1 MSDIWLITGGGRSGK
16 SAYAEA
22 LATEKGAA
30 TDVAETSM
38 AAAIGPGIRAENTK
52 GSKAANSEIPM
63 DMIGP
68 GIRAASAKGSIGA
81 AGGGKAGSATVC
93 HAGVLYIATAACVGD
108 EMRERVA
115 RHRADRPKDWITWER
130 CRGLADIGTDF
141 DASAFGTILL
151 DCVGNLL
158 MGILFE
164 EIPDEEDF
172 QSDAFA
178 RVEQLSVSEIDT
190 LCAYA
195 RKHEKR
201 LIFVTN
207 EIGMGIIPA
216 TRYSRYYRDAIGR
229 INKHA
234 AAAADR
240 AVLMVSG
247 IPLVLK

>member
-22 LATEKGAA
+22 LAAGTSAADDVAEKGAA
-30 TDVAETSM
+30 ALAAGNGSAADEAETSM
-38 AAAIGPGIRAENTK
+38 AADAIGL
-52 GSKAANSEIPM
+52 
-63 DMIGP
+63 
-68 GIRAASAKGSIGA
+68 GIRAANAKGSIGA
-81 AGGGKAGSATVC
+81 AGGGKAGNAVAC
-93 HAGVLYIATAACVGD
+93 QCAGVLYIATAACVGD

-130 CRGLADIGTDF
+130 CRGMADIGTDF
-141 DASAFGTILL
+141 DAGAFDTILL

-178 RVEQLSVSEIDT
+178 RVEQLSISEIDT

-216 TRYSRYYRDAIGR
+216 TRYSRYYRDALGR

-247 IPLVLK
+247 IPMVLK

>member
-1 MSDIWLITGGGRSGK
+1 MSDIWFVTGGGRSGK
-16 SAYAEA
+16 SAYAET
-22 LATEKGAA
+22 LAAEKSTAGENICPGA
-30 TDVAETSM
+30 
-38 AAAIGPGIRAENTK
+38 GRAENS
-52 GSKAANSEIPM
+52 G
-63 DMIGP
+63 
-68 GIRAASAKGSIGA
+68 GSIGA
-81 AGGGKAGSATVC
+81 AGGGATAGASAR
-93 HAGVLYIATAACVGD
+93 HDGVLYIATAACDGD
-108 EMRERVA
+108 EMRERIE
-115 RHRADRPKDWITWER
+115 RHRADRPKGWITWER
-130 CRGLADIGTDF
+130 YRGMADIGTDF

-164 EIPDEEDF
+164 EIPDEEGF

-178 RVEQLSVSEIDT
+178 RVEQLSIAEIDT

-195 RKHEKR
+195 RKHGKR

-207 EIGMGIIPA
+207 EIGMGIVPA
-216 TRYSRYYRDAIGR
+216 TRYSRCYRDALGR

-247 IPLVLK
+247 IPMVLK